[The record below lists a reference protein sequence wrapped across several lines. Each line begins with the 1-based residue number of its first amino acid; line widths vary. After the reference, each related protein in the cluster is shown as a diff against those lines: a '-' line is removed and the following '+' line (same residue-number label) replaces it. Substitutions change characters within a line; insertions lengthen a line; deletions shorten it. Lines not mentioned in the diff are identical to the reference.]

1 MFRWLRSGWLT
12 IWGARPFT
20 VRTPMSV
27 TAAVA
32 ALDADRAT
40 RWTALGLSSRGA
52 GFRHVTGSVTAD
64 GVRLTSRRPGW
75 NNLFSPV
82 LQARFTPLP
91 DGCELTGSFTAPE
104 PARAFTLAW
113 PALTILWSMCALGAS
128 GSLVPV
134 AAGFGMAAL
143 GIVMATTSALAGR
156 RDEQHLR
163 SWVNHRLRGAA

>member
-1 MFRWLRSGWLT
+1 MFRWPRSRWLT

-64 GVRLTSRRPGW
+64 GVRLTSRRAGW
-75 NNLFSPV
+75 SNPF
-82 LQARFTPLP
+82 
-91 DGCELTGSFTAPE
+91 
-104 PARAFTLAW
+104 
-113 PALTILWSMCALGAS
+113 
-128 GSLVPV
+128 
-134 AAGFGMAAL
+134 
-143 GIVMATTSALAGR
+143 TTSALAGR
-156 RDEQHLR
+156 RDEEHLR
-163 SWVNHRLRGAA
+163 SWVTHRLRGAA